1 MFGYIRAYKP
11 NLTFAQ
17 YDVYKGVYCSLCKEI
32 GKRYGLLARMT
43 LSYDLSFFAMMRMS
57 MTDECVKFQKSACS
71 FNPLKKCLKCPLDN
85 KDLEYSADVLML
97 MVYYKYLDNLDDC
110 RAVKRFFLKCVCFYF
125 KKLRKKARLRC
136 PDADKILETM
146 HSEQALT
153 ESGGPAGIDEAC
165 HPSAKALGEL
175 LVLNKECESS
185 DLFRRFGYAV
195 GRWVYLIDAAD
206 DYPDDKKTGSFNPF
220 LSYSENEY
228 RKAAESS
235 LNLTAGEA
243 VKCFNELKI
252 HRFRPILSNILYDG
266 MFSSMKSVLR
276 EE

>member
-17 YDVYKGVYCSLCKEI
+17 YDIYKGVYCSLCKVI

-57 MTDECVKFQKSACS
+57 MSDECIEFQKSSCS
-71 FNPLKKCLKCPLDN
+71 FNPMKKCLKCPLDN

-97 MVYYKYLDNLDDC
+97 MVYYKYLDNLNDC
-110 RAVKRFFLKCVCFYF
+110 RTVKKFFLKTVGSYF
-125 KKLRKKARLRC
+125 KKLRKKARRRC
-136 PDADKILETM
+136 IEADKILEAM
-146 HSEQALT
+146 HSEQMIT
-153 ESGGPAGIDEAC
+153 ERSGSAGIDEAC

-175 LVLNKECESS
+175 LVLKKDCESPEM
-185 DLFRRFGYAV
+185 FRRFGYAL

-206 DYPDDKKTGSFNPF
+206 DYADDKKAGSFNPF
-220 LSYSENEY
+220 LSYSNNDY

-235 LNLTAGEA
+235 INLTAGEA

-252 HRFRPILSNILYDG
+252 YRFRPILSNVLYDG

>member
-17 YDVYKGVYCSLCKEI
+17 YDIYKGVYCSLCKVI

-57 MTDECVKFQKSACS
+57 MSDECIEFQKSSCS
-71 FNPLKKCLKCPLDN
+71 FNPMKKCLKCPLDN

-97 MVYYKYLDNLDDC
+97 MVYYKYLDNLNDC
-110 RAVKRFFLKCVCFYF
+110 RTVKKFFLKTVGSYF
-125 KKLRKKARLRC
+125 KKLRKKAQRRC
-136 PDADKILETM
+136 IEADKILEAM
-146 HSEQALT
+146 HSEQMIT
-153 ESGGPAGIDEAC
+153 ERSGSAGIDEAC

-175 LVLNKECESS
+175 LVLNKDCESPEM
-185 DLFRRFGYAV
+185 FRRFGYAL

-206 DYPDDKKTGSFNPF
+206 DYADDKKTGSFNPF
-220 LSYSENEY
+220 LSYSNNDY

-235 LNLTAGEA
+235 INLTAGEA

-252 HRFRPILSNILYDG
+252 YRFRPILSNVLYDG